1 MVFQRRIPHVTKLTA
16 AMVLMGSRQNQDR
29 EILEY
34 LKEVQ
39 IAFVDC
45 SFHVTWRLNN
55 IVIVKCFLI
64 LDGRRSDSRRST
76 WAGAADGR
84 RRSVKKTLLHA
95 LNRQGELH

>member
-64 LDGRRSDSRRST
+64 LDGRRSDMCTRST

-84 RRSVKKTLLHA
+84 RYSLKK
-95 LNRQGELH
+95 R